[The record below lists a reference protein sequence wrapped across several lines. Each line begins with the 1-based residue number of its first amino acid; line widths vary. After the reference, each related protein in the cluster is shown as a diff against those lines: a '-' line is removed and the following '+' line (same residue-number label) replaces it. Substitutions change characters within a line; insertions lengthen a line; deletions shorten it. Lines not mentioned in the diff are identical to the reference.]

1 MSNARTYISFIAA
14 LLLFG
19 SNGIVASA
27 IDLPSFQI
35 VYLRTGIGS
44 LFLVALLLISR
55 KQLASLR
62 HRKDLAFLLASGIAL
77 GVGWLF
83 LYEAFQR
90 VGVSLSSLVYYCGPI
105 IVMALSPVLLK
116 EKIGAVKV
124 ACFAIVVAGL
134 LLVNGNGTA
143 SSFDVIGMACAV
155 GSAIMFAIMVICN
168 KRAAAITGLENSALQ
183 LLFSFL
189 VVAVFTV
196 ATTGTPVVAVPQ
208 GQLLPVI
215 VLGLVNTGLGCY
227 LYFGVFDALP
237 TQTVAT
243 LGYLEPLT
251 AVILGVAVLGEP
263 MGALQAVGAIM
274 IIGGAAACELIRPK
288 PARVEIGYGVPL
300 ANHAASTL

>member
-1 MSNARTYISFIAA
+1 MGNTASAKAYASFVFA
-14 LLLFG
+14 LILFG

-44 LFLVALLLISR
+44 FFLVALLLLSR
-55 KQLASLR
+55 KSLASIS
-62 HRKDLAFLLASGIAL
+62 HRKDLAFLLASGFAL

-116 EKIGAVKV
+116 ERLGAVKIT
-124 ACFAIVVAGL
+124 CFAIVVTGL
-134 LLVNGNGTA
+134 LFINGNGA
-143 SSFDVIGMACAV
+143 SDSFDVIGMACAV

-168 KRAAAITGLENSALQ
+168 KKAAAITGLENSALQ
-183 LLFSFL
+183 LLFSFIT
-189 VVAVFTV
+189 VAVFTV
-196 ATTGTPVVAVPQ
+196 ATTGTPMVAVPQ
-208 GQLLPVI
+208 NQWLPVI

-227 LYFGVFDALP
+227 LYFGVFDELP

-243 LGYLEPLT
+243 L
-251 AVILGVAVLGEP
+251 
-263 MGALQAVGAIM
+263 
-274 IIGGAAACELIRPK
+274 
-288 PARVEIGYGVPL
+288 
-300 ANHAASTL
+300 